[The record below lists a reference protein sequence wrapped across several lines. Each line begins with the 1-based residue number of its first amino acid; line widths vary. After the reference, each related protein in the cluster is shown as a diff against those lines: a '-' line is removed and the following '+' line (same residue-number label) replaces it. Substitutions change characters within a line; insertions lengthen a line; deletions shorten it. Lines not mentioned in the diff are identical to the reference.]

1 MPEIRVIE
9 PIIFAPAEKL
19 RVCAYAR
26 VSSDSTDQ
34 RNSFASQVN
43 YYTKYIQ
50 AHEGWTFVDIYADQ
64 GITGTSALKRDE
76 FLRLMRDCRQGKIDR
91 ILVKSVSRF
100 ARNAQDCIEAVRELR
115 QLGVTVYFEKEH
127 INTANMSNE
136 MFLSMM
142 SAFAQEESISIS
154 KNMRKGAV
162 MRMKNGTF
170 RLSQAPYGYYLDEKG
185 ILIVQQEESKI
196 VQRIFGNFLSG
207 MGIQEIAAEL
217 QKEHIPKLNGEPIWS
232 YTGILYILTN
242 ERYIGD
248 ELFQKRYTTDTLPFQ
263 KKINRGQK
271 KQYYAEDT
279 HDPIIS
285 REVFRKAQELLK
297 RKSERHGH
305 QNNGQYTFTS
315 LIVCDECGTNFCRRI
330 AKNQRVLWT
339 CRKHFK
345 GKHLCSMESLNETEI
360 QQCFLTLYKK
370 LAENRQEILGSYLR
384 QLEELKDKDF
394 MAHPDA
400 MELNR
405 QIAGL
410 LEQNHTLH
418 RLRAKECIDSAF
430 FIAQSNELS
439 QKISN
444 LKAELKQYRD
454 LNEYADFID
463 NTRLILTIL
472 DSPMPVFSSSV
483 FRNIV
488 SRITV
493 THETLRFQ
501 LVNGLEIA
509 RRSSKRKVSCR
520 RTKSGRGKYTSKYAL
535 SERTVC
541 GECGAMYRRTM
552 WIKRDRTKED
562 VWRCVNR
569 LEFGTKY
576 CKHSPSLKEPI
587 LHQAILNCIQ
597 SVFHNKEEIAEAVR
611 EAQKKIILF
620 EDAKNNPEVIRQ
632 RMQDIDH
639 GMANLLTLAAQSSQI
654 ELFEKK
660 FKEMTEEKARLTE
673 QLKQAEEDAT
683 TDAKRQ
689 KQLDDI
695 LKAIDIDIVEL
706 TEFDDTFIRRIVEQ
720 VTILSKDKIEV
731 RFIGG
736 FSKVG
741 DIPTK

>member
-1 MPEIRVIE
+1 MPQKKTKVIREIPENPFIQGQAKRK
-9 PIIFAPAEKL
+9 KL
-19 RVCAYAR
+19 RVAAYCR
-26 VSSDSTDQ
+26 VSTEQEEQES
-34 RNSFASQVN
+34 SFENQVA
-43 YYTKYIQ
+43 YYTDLIQSNPEWEFAGIFADRGISGTKDTIRPEFMKMIEHCQRHKIDLIFTKSLSRFSRNTLDSIKYIRL
-50 AHEGWTFVDIYADQ
+50 
-64 GITGTSALKRDE
+64 LKS
-76 FLRLMRDCRQGKIDR
+76 LN
-91 ILVKSVSRF
+91 VT
-100 ARNAQDCIEAVRELR
+100 IE
-115 QLGVTVYFEKEH
+115 FEKEGL
-127 INTANMSNE
+127 NTSDVSSE
-136 MFLSMM
+136 IYLTRF
-142 SAFAQEESISIS
+142 SAFAQAESESISQNVTMG
-154 KNMRKGAV
+154 KRRQYKEGHFA
-162 MRMKNGTF
+162 F
-170 RLSQAPYGYYLDEKG
+170 RYK
-185 ILIVQQEESKI
+185 
-196 VQRIFGNFLSG
+196 NFLG
-207 MGIQEIAAEL
+207 YRPGE
-217 QKEHIPKLNGEPIWS
+217 NGEPEI
-232 YTGILYILTN
+232 
-242 ERYIGD
+242 
-248 ELFQKRYTTDTLPFQ
+248 
-263 KKINRGQK
+263 
-271 KQYYAEDT
+271 
-279 HDPIIS
+279 DP
-285 REVFRKAQELLK
+285 
-297 RKSERHGH
+297 
-305 QNNGQYTFTS
+305 
-315 LIVCDECGTNFCRRI
+315 
-330 AKNQRVLWT
+330 
-339 CRKHFK
+339 
-345 GKHLCSMESLNETEI
+345 
-360 QQCFLTLYKK
+360 
-370 LAENRQEILGSYLR
+370 
-384 QLEELKDKDF
+384 
-394 MAHPDA
+394 
-400 MELNR
+400 
-405 QIAGL
+405 
-410 LEQNHTLH
+410 EQAT
-418 RLRAKECIDSAF
+418 
-430 FIAQSNELS
+430 
-439 QKISN
+439 
-444 LKAELKQYRD
+444 
-454 LNEYADFID
+454 
-463 NTRLILTIL
+463 
-472 DSPMPVFSSSV
+472 
-483 FRNIV
+483 IV
-488 SRITV
+488 SRIFFAFLSGDTPEQIAKSLEADHIPSPTGKPTWSKTTIRNMLQNEKYAGDV
-493 THETLRFQ
+493 LLQKTYTADFLEKKVKKNRGEVKQYYITDNHPAIIPRDIFQ
-501 LVNGLEIA
+501 EVQLEIA